1 MHNSLSHCLHLIH
14 YSIFIGSTC
23 RSSLLFNLFLF
34 VFSLSGNL
42 SSGRGQRVMC
52 VRVHLSSG
60 FRRDTFVFLYPFLLT
75 ILFHLCSNIWYI
87 LNIVHLRKYQ
97 SIEMQHFYDYC
108 SRDMLEMS
116 FDAKQCACVRQSDHH
131 DRYVIQMSCI
141 RVKLLIELIQLMP
154 FIR

>member
-1 MHNSLSHCLHLIH
+1 MHNSPLPCLHLIP
-14 YSIFIGSTC
+14 YSIFIGNTC
-23 RSSLLFNLFLF
+23 PSLLLFNLFLF

-42 SSGRGQRVMC
+42 SSVTGNEWC
-52 VRVHLSSG
+52 VCVHLSSG

-87 LNIVHLRKYQ
+87 LHIVHLRKYQ
-97 SIEMQHFYDYC
+97 SIEMQNFYDYC

-116 FDAKQCACVRQSDHH
+116 FDTKQCACVRQSDHH

-141 RVKLLIELIQLMP
+141 RVKLLIELIQLLP